1 MADLLGITSIT
12 FVSLLTYILTLRY
25 PSVSRII
32 LAGLILR
39 IIFLLIDHY
48 LFSLPGSTADAES
61 FEGYAKSLSK
71 NGFIYLIQNFSGPDP
86 YFISYFIAIPFSL
99 LGRVY

>member
-12 FVSLLTYILTLRY
+12 FVSLFTYLLAIRY
-25 PSVSRII
+25 PSVSKII

-48 LFSLPGSTADAES
+48 LFPLPASTADAES
-61 FEGYAKSLSK
+61 FEG
-71 NGFIYLIQNFSGPDP
+71 
-86 YFISYFIAIPFSL
+86 
-99 LGRVY
+99 